1 MTDSCDKMEE
11 QTEIIIT
18 SETEGKRLDAVLA
31 EKTDGLSRSFLQ
43 KLFEEGKVFRNG
55 KLCSKK
61 EKGVEGRL
69 YSGLD
74 PGLQRS
80 WRWKRRIFPLRS
92 FMRTMICWWSTNRLE
107 WWCIRPRELY
117 GDAGERSDVSLR

>member
-61 EKGVEGRL
+61 EKGNL
-69 YSGLD
+69 
-74 PGLQRS
+74 
-80 WRWKRRIFPLRS
+80 
-92 FMRTMICWWSTNRLE
+92 
-107 WWCIRPRELY
+107 
-117 GDAGERSDVSLR
+117 